1 MSVYKSV
8 FQNWSRDILLTDLS
22 DCCISIAYITCVYI
36 ILEPRKDI
44 RKIKKLHTIWSV
56 KCHVVNW
63 FAATYQHASRRTRQI
78 EVATCCRLALLSGI
92 IRKLKR
98 DHSMLRLWDEI
109 NVFIDCFAPF
119 CKLSHV
125 NFSVCIL
132 FTAQSNLTV

>member
-1 MSVYKSV
+1 MLQPKREKIFNLRNFSQFGSLNVALQTGS
-8 FQNWSRDILLTDLS
+8 LPLTS
-22 DCCISIAYITCVYI
+22 MRRV
-36 ILEPRKDI
+36 
-44 RKIKKLHTIWSV
+44 
-56 KCHVVNW
+56 
-63 FAATYQHASRRTRQI
+63 ASRRTRQI

-98 DHSMLRLWDEI
+98 DHSLLRLWAEI